1 MSTPPP
7 PGPNPQGSHHWVMSV
22 QWSETRRWTRR
33 PVVNGA
39 TYGGTLTP
47 APGQTRSDV
56 YERMREHVYR
66 DLAKTVGV
74 DSPTIVFWSLEP
86 NQLGSPA

>member
-22 QWSETRRWTRR
+22 QWSGKRRS
-33 PVVNGA
+33 VHGA
-39 TYGGTLTP
+39 TYGGTTTP
-47 APGQTRSDV
+47 TAGQTRADV
-56 YERMREHVYR
+56 YEHMREHVYS
-66 DLAKTVGV
+66 DLAATVGV
-74 DSPTIVFWSLEP
+74 QGPTILFFSLEP